1 MRKDGQTSAT
11 SSSTPSERSPSDSLR
26 DGKYFPTID
35 RITPDTQE
43 TYVFAVNL

>member
-1 MRKDGQTSAT
+1 MPKDGQTSVT
-11 SSSTPSERSPSDSLR
+11 SSSTPSERSHSDSLR